1 MFKRI
6 GLIFAMA
13 CSLIMAQ
20 VPATPTDRVTDKT
33 GTLSKTTITQVSDL
47 LQALEKKN
55 GTQVLVYMDYTLNG
69 VPIED
74 FANKAAR
81 AWKVG
86 SAKNNNGLVL
96 FIFKNDRKM
105 RIEVGRGLEGVLPD
119 TKTKAILDE
128 VIRPKLKAGDFDSG
142 VKGGIE
148 AIVKVASGGEVGRA
162 K

>member
-1 MFKRI
+1 MFKR
-6 GLIFAMA
+6 LSLAFVMA
-13 CSLIMAQ
+13 CSLLAQ
-20 VPATPTDRVTDKT
+20 VPATPTTRVTDKT
-33 GTLSKTTITQVSDL
+33 GTLSQTTVTQVSNM
-47 LQALEKKN
+47 LQALEQKN
-55 GTQVLVYMDYTLNG
+55 GSQVLVYMDYSLNG

-86 SAKNNNGLVL
+86 SAKNNNGCVL

-105 RIEVGRGLEGVLPD
+105 RIEVGRGLEGVLTD

-128 VIRPKLKAGDFDSG
+128 VIRPKLKAGDFNSG
-142 VKGGIE
+142 VTGGIE
-148 AIVKVASGGEVGRA
+148 AIVKVASGGEMGRS

>member
-1 MFKRI
+1 MFKR
-6 GLIFAMA
+6 LCLSFAMA
-13 CSLIMAQ
+13 CSLLAQ
-20 VPATPTDRVTDKT
+20 VPAAPTSRVTDKT
-33 GTLSKTTITQVSDL
+33 GTLSQATVTQVSNM
-47 LQALEKKN
+47 LQTLEQKN

-81 AWKVG
+81 AWRVG
-86 SAKNNNGLVL
+86 SAKNNNGCVL

-105 RIEVGRGLEGVLPD
+105 RIEVGRGLEGVLTD

-128 VIRPKLKAGDFDSG
+128 VVRPKLKAGDFDSG

-148 AIVKVASGGEVGRA
+148 AIVKIASGGEVGRA